1 MGFIDMNEQS
11 QPPSTVKEIG
21 IHLLYMSNEI
31 REINTKLENFST
43 KEHVEQIETRVTDL
57 EKRRIAKDTAIPI
70 GLVVSFIINVLVLYQ
85 LFSGAK

>member
-1 MGFIDMNEQS
+1 MNEQS

>member
-1 MGFIDMNEQS
+1 
-11 QPPSTVKEIG
+11 
-21 IHLLYMSNEI
+21 MSNEI

-57 EKRRIAKDTAIPI
+57 EKRRVARDTAIPI

-85 LFSGAK
+85 LFSGVK

>member
-1 MGFIDMNEQS
+1 MNEQS

-43 KEHVEQIETRVTDL
+43 KEHVDQIETRVTDL
-57 EKRRIAKDTAIPI
+57 EKRRVAKDTAIPI